1 MRIGIQEDSL
11 IIWLLTKSCFLNTL
25 RILTTTF
32 IQVTMLLLTDGFY
45 EVQSEARK
53 HREIK
58 EVFTQIRKQKW
69 LIYLINKYLQRIQ
82 GY

>member
-1 MRIGIQEDSL
+1 M
-11 IIWLLTKSCFLNTL
+11 
-25 RILTTTF
+25 TF

-45 EVQSEARK
+45 EIQSEARK